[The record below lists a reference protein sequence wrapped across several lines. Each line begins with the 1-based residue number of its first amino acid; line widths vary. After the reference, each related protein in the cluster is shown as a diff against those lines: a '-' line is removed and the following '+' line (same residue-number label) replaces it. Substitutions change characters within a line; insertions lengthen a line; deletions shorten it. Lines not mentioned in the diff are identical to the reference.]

1 MHVWFPTTPE
11 SPVMWQL
18 FTCKSKLN
26 KRVLCFGVFKN
37 TSEGDIVCKLS
48 AANTAQMG
56 SGTENDV
63 DWQDQSNLWEVWAED
78 MMHKR

>member
-1 MHVWFPTTPE
+1 M
-11 SPVMWQL
+11 
-18 FTCKSKLN
+18 
-26 KRVLCFGVFKN
+26 
-37 TSEGDIVCKLS
+37 SEGDIVCKLS

-78 MMHKR
+78 MMQKR